1 MVLFFQHFRN
11 IIYHVS
17 SIQSLSHVRLFKTP
31 WIAAYQASLSI
42 NNSQS
47 LLKLMFIYPVMP
59 SNHLILCCPL
69 LLLSSII
76 PSIRVFSNEP
86 VFASGGQNIIALASV
101 LPMNT
106 QDSFSLGLTGLISL
120 QSKELSTIFSNTK
133 FQKHQLFS
141 ALFSLWPNSYI
152 NAGYW
157 KNHSFDY
164 TGLCQP
170 SNVSAF

>member
-1 MVLFFQHFRN
+1 MDC
-11 IIYHVS
+11 S
-17 SIQSLSHVRLFKTP
+17 TP
-31 WIAAYQASLSI
+31 GFPVHHQLLE
-42 NNSQS
+42 Q
-47 LLKLMFIYPVMP
+47 LKLKFIESVMP

-101 LPMNT
+101 LPMNA

-120 QSKELSTIFSNTK
+120 QSKEFSTIFSNTK
-133 FQKHQLFS
+133 VQKHQLFS
-141 ALFSLWPNSYI
+141 ALFSLWSNSYI

-157 KNHSFDY
+157 ENHSFDY

>member
-1 MVLFFQHFRN
+1 MFSRVCL
-11 IIYHVS
+11 
-17 SIQSLSHVRLFKTP
+17 LETLWT
-31 WIAAYQASLSI
+31 AALQASLSI
-42 NNSQS
+42 TNSWS
-47 LLKLMFIYPVMP
+47 LLKLLSIMSVMP
-59 SNHLILCCPL
+59 SNHLILCHSL
-69 LLLSSII
+69 LLPPSIF

-101 LPMNT
+101 LPMNA

-120 QSKELSTIFSNTK
+120 QSKEFSTIFSNTK
-133 FQKHQLFS
+133 VQKHQLFS
-141 ALFSLWPNSYI
+141 ALFSLWSNSYI

-157 KNHSFDY
+157 ENHSFDY